1 MNKEFNLGLNL
12 VTNKQTLK
20 GRDLSETIEIA
31 LKNGADSVR
40 LREKNMDTRSIMREA
55 FRIKEI
61 TQSMGKLLIVN
72 DRVDIAKACDV
83 DGVHLGQ
90 KDMPIKYARE
100 ILGDNKI
107 IGISCH
113 TLEQALE
120 AQEAGADYIGVG
132 AIFPTFT
139 GDDFVRVTIDTL
151 KEIAEKIHI
160 PITAIGGINKN
171 NIRMIFD
178 CNVDS
183 VSLT

>member
-55 FRIKEI
+55 FKIKEI

-90 KDMPIKYARE
+90 KDMPIKLLGLVVTRWNKRWRHKRLALI
-100 ILGDNKI
+100 ILVLGLFFRRSLEM
-107 IGISCH
+107 IS
-113 TLEQALE
+113 
-120 AQEAGADYIGVG
+120 
-132 AIFPTFT
+132 
-139 GDDFVRVTIDTL
+139 
-151 KEIAEKIHI
+151 
-160 PITAIGGINKN
+160 
-171 NIRMIFD
+171 
-178 CNVDS
+178 
-183 VSLT
+183 